1 MLSEV
6 QGVSLR
12 ITSSVR
18 VRTVYHDLYL
28 GGKAL
33 VERENV
39 GFDSTKSDLCPSFVK
54 ALTAKGRFFTW
65 RIPILISFELEGEAF
80 EPERRN
86 KWDSKSYK
94 DKLPLNIK
102 ENPMFQ
108 HLGRYPTSVRV
119 FCDPI
124 LFFAGLKPLWQY
136 GQQRPAILVDE
147 KAFSWLWYWL
157 TFRLGKYG
165 APSVDSE
172 PTLKLVEDKANFE
185 NNPKPE
191 VFVVHPGSVAAW
203 IKDRR
208 CITRGGSSRPHVKR
222 KLAPGSL
229 SSRDTRAKTSSS
241 MDDPTFLIVSNDD
254 EGLPDVFELKDANA
268 YNLVNRR
275 SRELLQVIKKIR
287 GKCDVMKERETTQGV
302 KCDELRTKCKAAMND
317 FEKNPTVAGYQVSLS
332 ALDSKVASMEAE
344 KARLEAVEV
353 SLRKEVDDVKCDR
366 KEAVSKVISYA
377 TLELIHSD
385 ELGRLVGKLVS
396 SAIFY
401 GRCAAFEQVAD
412 MNEPFYLSKVKGYLP
427 SYKKEHTQASNELT
441 TISFLWFSEF
451 VADPS
456 APIKVL
462 LSKKPPTLQRHVP
475 SKTQVPL
482 SSSQKATPASAPTSN
497 LMSPP
502 IAVNPSLLKVNE
514 GHHVGDN
521 PASSIEA
528 TSLLS
533 FLLAFS
539 LVVSLLSLATILSA
553 IGIMVSEPEKDCVI
567 FNPLQRSAN
576 MPSLKCF
583 SSFEPIVRGTP
594 NMHIMYSHANFFACL
609 PFIVVSGFA
618 STHFIECSTAMA
630 RNFKPPGASGTIQQS
645 HGVNNG
651 FLYKPPLISLYYGAL
666 IMIFL
671 DSLGSSGSKPLIEY
685 GVSTSIVYGVSSSLS
700 NTAYPSQMINTA
712 YPLPS
717 DMAYPVLCPIQL
729 RMTKV
734 IKGEFE
740 KIKDVKVEDVPL
752 TCDASLEVF
761 NDEVIRSSK
770 MDDDLFTYEVEVA
783 NILCDSKMDNDSE
796 QEADDDMGNDLSD
809 VAFIKWLG

>member
-147 KAFSWLWYWL
+147 KAFSWLWYWF

-165 APSVDSE
+165 AHSVDSE

-302 KCDELRTKCKAAMND
+302 KCDELRTKCEAAMND
-317 FEKNPTVAGYQVSLS
+317 FEKNPTV
-332 ALDSKVASMEAE
+332 VAIQEKIE
-344 KARLEAVEV
+344 KARLEAVKV
-353 SLRKEVDDVKCDR
+353 SLRKEVDDVKRD
-366 KEAVSKVISYA
+366 KMEVVSKVVSYA
-377 TLELIHSD
+377 ALELVHSD

-401 GRCAAFEQVAD
+401 ERCAAFEQVAD
-412 MNEPFYLSKVKGYLP
+412 MNEPFDLSKVKGYCP

-441 TISFLWFSEF
+441 TVTFLWFSEF

-462 LSKKPPTLQRHVP
+462 LLKKPPTLQRHVP

-502 IAVNPSLLKVNE
+502 VAVNPSLLKVNE
-514 GHHVGDN
+514 GHRVGDN
-521 PASSIEA
+521 SV
-528 TSLLS
+528 LR
-533 FLLAFS
+533 
-539 LVVSLLSLATILSA
+539 V
-553 IGIMVSEPEKDCVI
+553 
-567 FNPLQRSAN
+567 
-576 MPSLKCF
+576 
-583 SSFEPIVRGTP
+583 
-594 NMHIMYSHANFFACL
+594 ACTL
-609 PFIVVSGFA
+609 
-618 STHFIECSTAMA
+618 
-630 RNFKPPGASGTIQQS
+630 
-645 HGVNNG
+645 
-651 FLYKPPLISLYYGAL
+651 
-666 IMIFL
+666 
-671 DSLGSSGSKPLIEY
+671 
-685 GVSTSIVYGVSSSLS
+685 
-700 NTAYPSQMINTA
+700 
-712 YPLPS
+712 
-717 DMAYPVLCPIQL
+717 
-729 RMTKV
+729 
-734 IKGEFE
+734 
-740 KIKDVKVEDVPL
+740 
-752 TCDASLEVF
+752 
-761 NDEVIRSSK
+761 
-770 MDDDLFTYEVEVA
+770 
-783 NILCDSKMDNDSE
+783 
-796 QEADDDMGNDLSD
+796 
-809 VAFIKWLG
+809 